1 MTRTDIDPPESRDSP
16 DFTATPTFSQNTT
29 MPGSMVAGW
38 YRLCC
43 STCLA
48 IAVAVPFIFSGFT
61 VFQFTLAGIYAIAIL
76 GLNLLTGFTGQFSLG
91 HSTFYAVGGYTA
103 AILMSRFELWIYWT
117 IPLAAA
123 MSLGSGFL
131 FGITVTRLAGIYLA
145 LATFALSIATPQIL
159 KSSYLEAFTGGVQGL
174 DVIRPE
180 VPAFIPLN
188 MDQWWYFVM
197 LVMLLFLLWTTRN
210 LVNSR
215 SGRAMIAIRDNP
227 IAARSMGINTSL
239 YKAITFGI
247 SSLYAGIAGALS
259 AIVIEFVAPD
269 SFTFYISFMFLTGMV
284 IGGMASIPGVIFG
297 ALFVL
302 FIPNI
307 AEIFSRNL
315 AYAVFGLLLIL
326 TVYVMPTGFAGLVRM
341 IVAYMRNKSDVKIP
355 ISFVIKKR

>member
-1 MTRTDIDPPESRDSP
+1 MTSTDIDSPESQDSP
-16 DFTATPTFSQNTT
+16 DFAASPMISQNATNPGT
-29 MPGSMVAGW
+29 MTAGW
-38 YRLCC
+38 YRSCC
-43 STCLA
+43 SMCLA

-76 GLNLLTGFTGQFSLG
+76 GLNLLTGFNGQFSLG

-103 AILMSRFELWIYWT
+103 AILLNRFELWIYLT
-117 IPLAAA
+117 IPIAAA
-123 MSLGSGFL
+123 ISLGTGFL

-159 KSSYLEAFTGGVQGL
+159 KSKYLEALTGGVQGL
-174 DVIRPE
+174 DVFRPE

-197 LVMLLFLLWTTRN
+197 LVILMFLLWASRN

-307 AEIFSRNL
+307 AENFSRNL

-326 TVYVMPTGFAGLVRM
+326 TVYVMPTGFAGLVHM
-341 IVAYMRNKSDVKIP
+341 IVAYLRNKTDIKIP
-355 ISFVIKKR
+355 MSFLIKKR